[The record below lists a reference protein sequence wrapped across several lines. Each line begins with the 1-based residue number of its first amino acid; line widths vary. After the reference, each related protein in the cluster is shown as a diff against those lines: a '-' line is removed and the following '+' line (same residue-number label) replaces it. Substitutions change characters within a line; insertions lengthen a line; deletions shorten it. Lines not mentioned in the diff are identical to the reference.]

1 MDVLGVD
8 ACGKQGWVGIR
19 LTDGAY
25 AGSLVD
31 SRLERLIE
39 RAAEV
44 DAIAVDMPL
53 GLVEKS
59 WRAADLAAR
68 ALLGVRRSSVF
79 PIAPRMVWQEQDYR
93 AAASRCQELT
103 GNRLSQ
109 QAWALRPKLLEA
121 RACWLADERIHEVH
135 PEVSFYALADGVP
148 LPYAKKTWRGQALR
162 RSLLAEAGL
171 VLPDELGEADRIPVD
186 DVLDAAVAA
195 WSARR
200 IALGTANRVPEAP
213 EQDADGRLVE
223 IRY

>member
-19 LTDGAY
+19 LTDGTY

-31 SRLERLIE
+31 PRLERLIE

-53 GLVEKS
+53 GLVES
-59 WRAADLAAR
+59 GWRAADLAAR

-79 PIAPRMVWQEQDYR
+79 PIAPRAAWQEQDYR
-93 AAASRCQELT
+93 AAAGRCQELT
-103 GNRLSQ
+103 GSRLSR

-135 PEVSFYALADGVP
+135 PEVSFWALADRVP
-148 LPYAKKTWRGQALR
+148 LAYAKKTWRGQNLR

-171 VLPDELGEADRIPVD
+171 VLPDELGEADRIPAD

-195 WSARR
+195 WSAHR
-200 IALGTANRVPEAP
+200 IAIGTSNRVPEVP
-213 EQDADGRLVE
+213 EPDEEGRLVE